1 MPCIRAQLQRAV
13 QQLQT
18 LPQSQPHLEA
28 RLLLSQATGW
38 SQSTLLAWPERLL
51 SPRQQADF
59 QALIQRRCAGE
70 PIAYLRKQQ
79 AFWTLDLRVSPATL
93 IPRPET
99 ELLVEIALESLPA
112 REALCIADLGTGS
125 GAIAAALATER
136 PRWQL
141 LALEREVDALAIAA
155 QNFRRYR
162 LANVAPLQAH
172 WLEPIGPARLQAIL
186 SNPPYIPQGDPH
198 LRALRYEPSQALVA
212 GVDGLQAIHQI
223 LRQAPSCL
231 VSGGLLAL
239 EHGFDQG
246 AAVRALFQRA
256 GFSQIET
263 RRDLSGQPRVTL
275 GFRP

>member
-13 QQLQT
+13 QQL
-18 LPQSQPHLEA
+18 PQSQPHLEA
-28 RLLLSQATGW
+28 QLLLCQATGW
-38 SQSTLLAWPERLL
+38 SRTHLLAWPERTL
-51 SPRQQADF
+51 SPQQQADF

-70 PIAYLRKQQ
+70 PIAYLRGQQ
-79 AFWTLDLRVSPATL
+79 SFWTLDLLVTPATL

-99 ELLVEIALESLPA
+99 ELLVEIALEILPERASLP
-112 REALCIADLGTGS
+112 IADLGTGS
-125 GAIAAALATER
+125 GAIAAALAAER

-141 LALEREVDALAIAA
+141 LALEREVDALAIAT

-162 LANVAPLQAH
+162 LGNVAPLQAH
-172 WLEPIGPARLQAIL
+172 WLEPIGPARLQGIL

-198 LRALRYEPSQALVA
+198 LQALRYEPSQALVA
-212 GVDGLQAIHQI
+212 GADGLQAIRQI
-223 LRQAPSCL
+223 LIQAPSRL